1 MNKKTGVV
9 DHENLKKDVEILQK
23 SLKHLNDNNLLGKL
37 NDLTQ
42 QVHKLELSLNQLTSK
57 LNDENLQEEFE
68 NLRSLVD
75 QLKYE
80 LDKKADKNLIADMYS
95 KASEPKQ
102 DAQEKH
108 DFGEF
113 WKFREKVMEQL
124 RVIEIRLEKLT
135 KNSELSSI
143 KKILGQKANEDD
155 VKTELSSHDFRILE
169 LDRLANSHSKDIENL
184 LAMLKKLNS
193 SFSDFSQQSGLALL
207 GRKQANPQT
216 CLSCGRGD
224 TNFAPIQQQVL
235 GKDGRVYKADA
246 SIGKS
251 TKYAE
256 EAYETGAEVFAM
268 DTHQH
273 AHFRRW
279 EEHESS
285 FKEVKKI
292 PLNVILGKE
301 ARKSNSVLPMNT
313 KNRPQSAKK

>member
-1 MNKKTGVV
+1 M
-9 DHENLKKDVEILQK
+9 EALQK
-23 SLKHLNDNNLLGKL
+23 SLRTLNDSNILSKL
-37 NDLTQ
+37 TDLTQ
-42 QVHKLELSLNQLTSK
+42 QVNKLEHSLSLLTLK

-169 LDRLANSHSKDIENL
+169 LDRLANSHSKDIESL
-184 LAMLKKLNS
+184 LAMLKKLSS